1 MKTYSAKP
9 SEIEK
14 KWILIDADGLV
25 VGRLA
30 SIVAL
35 RLRGKHKPTF
45 TPHMDCG
52 DNVIIINAAKAVL
65 TGDKLK
71 KKVYYHHTGYIGG
84 IKERTAGAIMA
95 GKFPERVVEK
105 AIERMLPRGPLGKR
119 QLSNL
124 RVYPGAEHPHD
135 AQQPVTLDVGKM
147 NPKNNRKA
155 KAA

>member
-14 KWILIDADGLV
+14 KWILIDAEGLV

-30 SIVAL
+30 SVVAL
-35 RLRGKHKPTF
+35 RLRGKHKPMF

-135 AQQPVTLDVGKM
+135 AQQPETLDVGKM